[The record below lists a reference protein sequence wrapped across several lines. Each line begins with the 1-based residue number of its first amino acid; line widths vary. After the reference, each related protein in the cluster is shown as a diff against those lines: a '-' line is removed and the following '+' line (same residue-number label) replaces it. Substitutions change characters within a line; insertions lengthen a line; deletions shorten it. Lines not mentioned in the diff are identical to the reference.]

1 MITSVFRYSD
11 GKDVPV
17 DPRITSMETPPW
29 EAADALRTMAAE
41 VRDDSDVSTFLWIK
55 IANPAHREVDLMAE
69 LFDLPALQVADAL
82 NKRQR
87 PKLEIHQDRAF
98 VVLKELRYTDELSA
112 VDTGQVAIF
121 MGPGYVISIRTGDA
135 APGSARERLASHL
148 ELTRYGPASVL
159 YAIVDVIADGYLEIV
174 EHLSD
179 DLVDLED
186 QVFSMNSANNASL
199 VYNLKREN
207 LEVKRAISPLI
218 GEARMLVTEHHP
230 EIPHQLGPYFRDIGD
245 HVLRANDMVES
256 HDQLLMT
263 MLMAAT
269 SQQDLRQ
276 NQDMR
281 KISAWAAIIA
291 VPTAIAGIYGMNFED
306 MPELKWKF
314 GYPMVLV
321 IMVTICT
328 LLYRQFKKSGWL

>member
-1 MITSVFRYSD
+1 MFRYHA
-11 GKDVPV
+11 GHEVPV
-17 DPRITSMETPPW
+17 DPCIASTETPPW
-29 EAADALRTMAAE
+29 EVEEALSRA
-41 VRDDSDVSTFLWIK
+41 VRETQSDDDVSTFLWIK
-55 IANPAHREVDLMAE
+55 FANPSHRDME
-69 LFDLPALQVADAL
+69 LLKRLYDLPQLQLDDAV
-82 NKRQR
+82 NHRQR
-87 PKLEIHQDRAF
+87 PKIETHGDRAF
-98 VVLKELRYTDELSA
+98 VVLKELRYTDASSA
-112 VDTGQVAIF
+112 VDTGQVSVF
-121 MGPGYVISIRTGDA
+121 LGPGYVVSIRIGDA
-135 APGSARERLASHL
+135 APGSSRDRLAGEL
-148 ELTRYGPASVL
+148 ELTQYGPAAIL
-159 YAIVDVIADGYLEIV
+159 YAITDVLADGYLDIV
-174 EHLSD
+174 EHLAD
-179 DLVDLED
+179 DLVNLED
-186 QVFSMNSANNASL
+186 QVFSMAATNNAGE

-218 GEARMLVTEHHP
+218 SEARVLVTEQHP
-230 EIPHQLGPYFRDIGD
+230 GIPPDLAPYFRDIGD

-306 MPELKWKF
+306 MPELKWSF
-314 GYPMVLV
+314 GYPMVLIV
-321 IMVTICT
+321 MPASAP

>member
-1 MITSVFRYSD
+1 MITSVFRYES
-11 GKDVPV
+11 GTEILL
-17 DPRITSMETPPW
+17 DPRIISVDTPPW
-29 EAADALRTMAAE
+29 EVEESLTQAVQETRSDH
-41 VRDDSDVSTFLWIK
+41 DVSTFLWIK
-55 IANPAHREVDLMAE
+55 LANPTKRQAE
-69 LFDLPALQVADAL
+69 LMSRLFGLSKLQMDDAL
-82 NKRQR
+82 NPRQR
-87 PKLEIHQDRAF
+87 PKIEVHDDRAF
-98 VVLKELRYTDELSA
+98 VVLKELRYTDEVSA
-112 VDTGQVAIF
+112 VDTGQVAVF
-121 MGPGYVISIRTGDA
+121 LGPGFAVSIRTGDA
-135 APGSARERLASHL
+135 APGSARERLAEHL
-148 ELTRYGPASVL
+148 HLTRYGPASVL
-159 YAIVDVIADGYLEIV
+159 YAIADVLADGYLDIV
-174 EHLSD
+174 EHLAD

-186 QVFSMNSANNASL
+186 KVFSMAVTNNASL

-218 GEARMLVTEHHP
+218 TEARVLVTEKHP
-230 EIPHQLGPYFRDIGD
+230 GIPTELAPYFRDIGD

-306 MPELKWKF
+306 MPELHWSF
-314 GYPMVLV
+314 GYPAVLV
-321 IMVTICT
+321 IMLCICT
-328 LLYRQFKKSGWL
+328 VLYRQFKKSGWL